1 MTIFLNI
8 LFFVLGIVFL
18 IKGADFFVSGAS
30 SIAKKLK
37 ISTLIIGLT
46 IVAIGTSLP
55 EFSVSLTSA
64 ISKNTDL
71 SVGNIVGSNMLN
83 ILLILGTV
91 AIVSPIPIKSTSRK
105 IELPFLLA
113 ATLIL
118 LLFSLDVILDG
129 ANVNIISRVESLLLL
144 VLFILYLF
152 ILVFNARKSR
162 RAEINSE
169 EIYEKKEKDLKIWQ
183 IINYIIFGLSAV
195 VFGGECVSSTAEY
208 MALKLGMSESLVGL
222 TVVAIGTSLPELM
235 TSIVAAKKGENDI
248 AIGNVVGSNII
259 NTSFILGAVGTISP
273 INVSSVILIDLLVLV
288 IATIVF
294 TVCCLIKNNISKKE
308 GILFL
313 IMYFSYFVF
322 IILRNYCF

>member
-37 ISTLIIGLT
+37 ISTLIVGLT

-113 ATLIL
+113 TTLIL

-152 ILVFNARKSR
+152 ILVLNARKSR

-183 IINYIIFGLSAV
+183 IIIYIIFGLSAV

-208 MALKLGMSESLVGL
+208 MALKLGMSEALVGL

-248 AIGNVVGSNII
+248 AIGNIVGSNII

>member
-37 ISTLIIGLT
+37 ISTLIVGLT

-113 ATLIL
+113 TTLIL

-183 IINYIIFGLSAV
+183 IIIYIIFGLSAV

-208 MALKLGMSESLVGL
+208 MALKLGMSEALVGL

-248 AIGNVVGSNII
+248 AIGNIVGSNII